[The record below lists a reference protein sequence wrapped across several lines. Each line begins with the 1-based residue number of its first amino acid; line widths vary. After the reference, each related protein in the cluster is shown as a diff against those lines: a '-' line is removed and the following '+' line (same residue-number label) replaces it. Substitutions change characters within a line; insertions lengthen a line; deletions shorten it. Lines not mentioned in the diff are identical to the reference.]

1 MSERP
6 LLDVSDLPTHGF
18 GPRATT
24 WWGTL
29 AFCALE
35 GTGFALA
42 CGTYLYLAF
51 IGTEKWPLQ
60 AEAPDTAPGII
71 FLVVLLASALPNMWV
86 KAAAKAEDLRKVRIG
101 LIVMCAFGLVLT
113 AIRVF
118 EFQALNIWWDTN
130 AYGSILWFILGLHTS
145 HLLTDLADTFVVTA
159 LMLTRH
165 GKTPRRFSDVDDN
178 AFYWY
183 FVVLSWLP
191 FYVLI
196 YWFPRI

>member
-6 LLDVSDLPTHGF
+6 VLDLADLPTHSF

-35 GTGFALA
+35 ATGFALVG
-42 CGTYLYLAF
+42 GTYLYLAF

-60 AEAPDTAPGII
+60 AEPPDLTPGVI
-71 FLVVLLASALPNMWV
+71 FLVLLLASAIPNQWV
-86 KAAAKAEDLRKVRIG
+86 KAAAKAEDLHKVRIG
-101 LIVMCAFGLVLT
+101 LIVMSVVGTVLIV
-113 AIRVF
+113 IRIY
-118 EFQALNIWWDTN
+118 EFRALNIWWDTN
-130 AYGSILWFILGLHTS
+130 AYGSMLWFILGLHTS
-145 HLLTDLADTFVVTA
+145 HLLTDLVDTFVVTA

-191 FYVLI
+191 LYFLV
-196 YWFPRI
+196 YWFQRI